1 MMGMSHVG
9 GEEPLDDWATVVPH
23 HPRILRKPRV
33 LDRGEKQCLSI
44 CIPITPVRFLTMN
57 R

>member
-1 MMGMSHVG
+1 MGMSHVG
-9 GEEPLDDWATVVPH
+9 GEGPLVDWATVVPH